1 VKLSDRTGQH
11 GIYPGTLQRW
21 FEPGSPA
28 VPARRLPSCT
38 VVVEGRSPQAGKVA
52 RFAPVASHDQRSD
65 LDRPRGWWEESA
77 SHDSAADMTVAE
89 VGSGMNGARPKRL
102 RLLADGRVGT
112 IVAEH
117 RKRSARLASE
127 HIESALR
134 ARHAGTPTAPLPSA
148 ITGHKEWNSGS
159 PERNR
164 RAVPS
169 SCWTVDPSRGWASGP
184 VATSSS

>member
-1 VKLSDRTGQH
+1 
-11 GIYPGTLQRW
+11 
-21 FEPGSPA
+21 
-28 VPARRLPSCT
+28 
-38 VVVEGRSPQAGKVA
+38 
-52 RFAPVASHDQRSD
+52 
-65 LDRPRGWWEESA
+65 
-77 SHDSAADMTVAE
+77 MTVAE
-89 VGSGMNGARPKRL
+89 VGSGMNGSRPKRL

-117 RKRSARLASE
+117 RKRSARLASG

-148 ITGHKEWNSGS
+148 ITGRKEWNSGS

-169 SCWTVDPSRGWASGP
+169 SCWTVDPCRGWASGP
-184 VATSSS
+184 VTSSGS